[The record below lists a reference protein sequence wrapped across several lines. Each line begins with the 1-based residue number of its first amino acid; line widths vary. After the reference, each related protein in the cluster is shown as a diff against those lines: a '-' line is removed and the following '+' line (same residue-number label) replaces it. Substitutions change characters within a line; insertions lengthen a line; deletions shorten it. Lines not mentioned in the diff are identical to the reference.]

1 MATIYNHVKIVELK
15 EFAELSHTETK
26 HVSTYLKRGKI
37 VAEKIIG
44 EGKSRRVLIDIDN
57 PLNKNF
63 ILSRQ
68 TINAKKEI
76 LQTASVDE
84 QLQTVSGD
92 SNNNIDEE
100 EPEEKPG
107 NNIAQLDIQLKKAE
121 LKLRNQKQKVNK
133 IIIEKAEGRLI
144 PTDVVGR
151 FTAEVIHRYKSTMV
165 QQIDQL
171 IRDYFNTNQI
181 DNKQLTEALS
191 KLIQIANEASH
202 RAVIEAKTAI
212 ENSIT
217 DSLSLSK

>member
-1 MATIYNHVKIVELK
+1 MKIVELK
-15 EFAELSHTETK
+15 EFAALSNTGTK
-26 HVSTYLKRGKI
+26 HISTYLKRGKI
-37 VAEKIIG
+37 IVEKIIG
-44 EGKSRRVLIDIDN
+44 EGKGRRVLIDTDN
-57 PLNKNF
+57 PLNRNF

-68 TINAKKEI
+68 TIIAKKEI
-76 LQTASVDE
+76 LQSASVDD
-84 QLQTVSGD
+84 QLRAVSDD
-92 SNNNIDEE
+92 SDKKEDEE
-100 EPEEKPG
+100 DTGEKPG
-107 NNIAQLDIQLKKAE
+107 NSMVQLDIQLKKAE

-133 IIIEKAEGRLI
+133 IIINKAEGRLV

-151 FTAEVIHRYKSTMV
+151 FTSEVIHRYKSTMV

-171 IRDYFNTNQI
+171 IRDYFNTNQV

-202 RAVIEAKTAI
+202 RAVTEAKIAI